1 MKYGL
6 LVSAMLV
13 CSTFVLSACDGSSN
27 RATDALSTK
36 ILDGK
41 ATIVLPEGY
50 KKMPEEMLIKKY
62 TQQAQRPKE
71 AWYVESEGGKVTMAF
86 SMTAS
91 PMKESQLA
99 EFVGMM
105 KKQLSAFSPEVSAVT
120 VNGKKMQR
128 LQMTTPDPDDANG
141 GIYNMMQ
148 MSSLDGNLLIT
159 TFNSTA
165 DLKDKYSAAGVEA
178 LSSLKY

>member
-1 MKYGL
+1 MKYRL

-13 CSTFVLSACDGSSN
+13 CSTFALSACDSSSN
-27 RATDALSTK
+27 SAADVNSTK

-50 KKMPEEMLIKKY
+50 KKMPEEMLVKKY
-62 TQQAQRPKE
+62 TLEAQRPKE
-71 AWYVESEGGKVTMAF
+71 VWYVESEGGKVTMAF
-86 SMTAS
+86 SMTAN

-99 EFVGMM
+99 EFAGMM
-105 KKQLSAFSPEVSAVT
+105 KKQFGSFSPEVSAVT

-128 LQMTTPDPDDANG
+128 LQMTTPDADDAEG
-141 GIYNMMQ
+141 GIYNLMQ
-148 MSSLDGNLLIT
+148 ISSLDNKLLIT